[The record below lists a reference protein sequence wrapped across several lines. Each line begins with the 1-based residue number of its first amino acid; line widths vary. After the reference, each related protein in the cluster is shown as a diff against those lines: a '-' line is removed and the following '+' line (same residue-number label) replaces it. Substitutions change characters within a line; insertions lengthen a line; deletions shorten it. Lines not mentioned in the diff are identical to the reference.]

1 MEMEKKMQ
9 NRLMTIKECQIY
21 AGGIGRNLA
30 LKLSK
35 EANVR
40 VRIGRLIMIDRIA
53 FDTWIEKNRDAR

>member
-1 MEMEKKMQ
+1 MQ
-9 NRLMTIKECQIY
+9 KRLLTIKEFQQY

-35 EANVR
+35 EANIR